1 MLDRYMNR
9 PDEVSKWKICFKEF
23 FMFCRIPW
31 ISSDSA
37 ISGETDWQP
46 VELTDDML
54 ETNLT
59 ALSHY
64 PSPIP
69 LMSSPEKLECWKVPS
84 VLRHFMTNKNRN
96 CEG

>member
-1 MLDRYMNR
+1 
-9 PDEVSKWKICFKEF
+9 
-23 FMFCRIPW
+23 MFCRIPW

-59 ALSHY
+59 VLSYY
-64 PSPIP
+64 PSPTP
-69 LMSSPEKLECWKVPS
+69 LM
-84 VLRHFMTNKNRN
+84 
-96 CEG
+96 

>member
-1 MLDRYMNR
+1 MLDRYTNR
-9 PDEVSKWKICFKEF
+9 PDEVSKWKIYFKEF

-59 ALSHY
+59 ALSYY
-64 PSPIP
+64 PSPTP
-69 LMSSPEKLECWKVPS
+69 LM
-84 VLRHFMTNKNRN
+84 
-96 CEG
+96 